1 MYHTLAGFQ
10 QPVCRE
16 EIVVKDGMPMQAC
29 MLSRPSIADWKWR
42 PIFSGDQW
50 TVARIKRVPG
60 DYVVK
65 GAI

>member
-1 MYHTLAGFQ
+1 
-10 QPVCRE
+10 
-16 EIVVKDGMPMQAC
+16 MPMQAC

-65 GAI
+65 RGDLMPVRTASGGARPV